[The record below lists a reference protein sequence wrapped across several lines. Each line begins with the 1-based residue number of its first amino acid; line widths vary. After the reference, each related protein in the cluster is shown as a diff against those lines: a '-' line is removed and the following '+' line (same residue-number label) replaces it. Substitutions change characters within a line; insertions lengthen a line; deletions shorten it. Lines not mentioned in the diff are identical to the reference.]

1 MIEIFVFR
9 FELIW
14 MIKNMLYG
22 KFLNYAWNE
31 TTYLKKII
39 KMLLTSEN
47 KSSEPQWILGFTLR
61 DTWFKTF
68 FESLGSVVLFLYAM
82 DTMLFWI
89 MILLPCLHETH
100 LCTFSGREC
109 RLISGEKE
117 A

>member
-1 MIEIFVFR
+1 MIEIFIFR

-22 KFLNYAWNE
+22 KFLNYPWNE
-31 TTYLKKII
+31 TEYLKKFI

-47 KSSEPQWILGFTLR
+47 KSSEPQRILGCTLR

-89 MILLPCLHETH
+89 MMLLPCLHAIH
-100 LCTFSGREC
+100 LCTLSGREYH
-109 RLISGEKE
+109 LISGEKE